1 MGRHVSHLLYP
12 ARSPLESEKLLLLPG
27 MEIIKHQKTALVL
40 GGSGLVGGFVL
51 QQLLDHPAYKR
62 VISLGRRELKLESEG
77 LEQHVIDF
85 DHLEAWQGL
94 MQAQDVFSC
103 LGTTMAKAGSKAA
116 FYKVDYTY
124 AYESAKLAAE
134 AGANQLMLV
143 SSVGADPDSLF
154 FYTRV
159 KGELSEAVRKLPYW
173 AIHIFEPSVLLG
185 PRKEQRL
192 GEQLAVRLTKNI
204 APYIRGP
211 RIGKYRPV
219 EAEDVAKAMITA
231 AQGLQPGQMRYDSE
245 TIYDMANANTQLLR

>member
-1 MGRHVSHLLYP
+1 MGRHVSLLLYS

-62 VISLGRRELKLESEG
+62 VISLGRRELGLEGEG

-85 DHLEAWQGL
+85 DNLKACQEF

-103 LGTTMAKAGSKAA
+103 LGTTMAKAGSKAD

>member
-1 MGRHVSHLLYP
+1 MGRHFSLLLHL
-12 ARSPLESEKLLLLPG
+12 ARGPIELEKLLLLPG

-51 QQLLDHPAYKR
+51 QQLLNHPAYKK
-62 VISLGRRELKLESEG
+62 VISLGRRKLSLRGEG

-85 DHLEAWQGL
+85 DKLYDHQEL

-124 AYESAKLAAE
+124 AFESAKLAAE

-143 SSVGADPDSLF
+143 SSLGADPDSLF

-173 AIHIFEPSVLLG
+173 AIHIFEPSILLG

-192 GEQLAVRLTKNI
+192 AEQLAVRLTKNI

-219 EAEDVAKAMITA
+219 EAEDVAKAMIA
-231 AQGLQPGQMRYDSE
+231 VAQGLQPGQMGYDSA
-245 TIYDMANANTQLLR
+245 TIYEIANSGDKLLR